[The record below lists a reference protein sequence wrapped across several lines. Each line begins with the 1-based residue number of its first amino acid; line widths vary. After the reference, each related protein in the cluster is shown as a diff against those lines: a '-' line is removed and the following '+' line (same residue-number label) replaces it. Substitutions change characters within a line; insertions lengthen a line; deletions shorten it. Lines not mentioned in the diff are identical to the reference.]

1 MLGLCAQID
10 LESAIEKARKTSR
23 WQELKDQQEPEE
35 TSQSGMKYG
44 LIKKED
50 YEKEMAESVE
60 IQETADL
67 LKGII
72 DTEND

>member
-1 MLGLCAQID
+1 
-10 LESAIEKARKTSR
+10 
-23 WQELKDQQEPEE
+23 
-35 TSQSGMKYG
+35 MKYG